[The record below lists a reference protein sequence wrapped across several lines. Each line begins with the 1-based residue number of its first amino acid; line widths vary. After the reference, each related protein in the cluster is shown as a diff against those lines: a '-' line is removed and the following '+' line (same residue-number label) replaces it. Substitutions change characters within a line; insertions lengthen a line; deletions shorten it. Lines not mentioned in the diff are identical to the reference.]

1 MKKKKQSK
9 KKIKV
14 ISGIIAVMGIVSG
27 ITLMNRSPNNEEFK
41 EIPREYFVEKG
52 DIVAAFTGGG
62 QIKLGGKSYNFSKPV
77 TLEDV
82 FVKQGQSVKAG
93 DVLASISEASI
104 QKKLE
109 ELNDELK
116 KANISLEQ
124 AYNAKELSILNNN
137 KAWSETTENSKQQ
150 FETEKASIESEI
162 KKLEEQLSSIQTQM
176 NDLKTQQEVLKENSD
191 LNNAE
196 VNETELSKIDELN
209 SQLEDLKQQETT
221 VRAQISDASGR
232 LNELKGRREKELQKE
247 NSEAASNQEINNR
260 SLAEFDHSITLA
272 KMEVERI
279 QKQIAE
285 VNQLKQT
292 KTLVAE
298 ADGIVTSV
306 GYAANSETTVEQ
318 PVVTIG
324 QLEHVTAEITI
335 SQSDVNK
342 LEVGQQVHLEA
353 TAFPGEKISAKVQ
366 SINYTPIQD
375 GSSVLYKVTVEVE
388 SQYKLLE
395 GMTVS
400 AKFIIK
406 EINDILTLSN
416 KAIEY
421 KDGKQIVKVKREDGI
436 VEEVEII
443 TGFSDGRVSEI
454 KSGLNEGDVVVVGG

>member
-9 KKIKV
+9 KKMKV
-14 ISGIIAVMGIVSG
+14 ISSIIAVMGIVSG
-27 ITLMNRSPNNEEFK
+27 ITLMNRNPNNEEFT

-62 QIKLGGKSYNFSKPV
+62 QIKLGGKDYNFSKPV

-82 FVKQGQSVKAG
+82 LVKQGQAVKAG

-176 NDLKTQQEVLKENSD
+176 NDLKTQQEALKPNH
-191 LNNAE
+191 AE

-279 QKQIAE
+279 QKQIDE

-324 QLEHVTAEITI
+324 QLEHVTAEITV

-406 EINDILTLSN
+406 EVKDVLTLSN

-421 KDGKQIVKVKREDGI
+421 KDGKQTVKVKREDGT